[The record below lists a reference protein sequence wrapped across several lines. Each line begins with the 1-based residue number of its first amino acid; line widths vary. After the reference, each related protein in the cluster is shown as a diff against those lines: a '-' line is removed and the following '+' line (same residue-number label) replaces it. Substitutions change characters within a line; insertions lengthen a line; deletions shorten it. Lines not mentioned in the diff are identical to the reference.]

1 MKILLT
7 ALVVCMLH
15 ITTNAQTTM
24 KTLYDFKVNAIDG
37 KPFDMLSLKGKKV
50 MVVNTASE
58 CGFTAQYE
66 DLQKLYTLFMD
77 KNFVVIGFPANNFGA
92 QEPGT
97 NVEIQ
102 SFCKK
107 NYGVTFPMM
116 EKISVKG
123 DDINPLYSWL
133 TNKDQNGKVDGSV
146 KWNFQKY
153 LIDENGNVVDVA
165 YSVEKPGSDRIIK
178 WIEAK

>member
-1 MKILLT
+1 MKIVLT

-66 DLQKLYTLFMD
+66 DLQKLYTLFKD
-77 KNFVVIGFPANNFGA
+77 KNFVVIGFPCNQFGE
-92 QEPGT
+92 QDPGT
-97 NVEIQ
+97 GSEIKE
-102 SFCKK
+102 FCTK
-107 NYGVTFPMM
+107 NYGVSFLMM
-116 EKISVKG
+116 EKV
-123 DDINPLYSWL
+123 
-133 TNKDQNGKVDGSV
+133 
-146 KWNFQKY
+146 
-153 LIDENGNVVDVA
+153 
-165 YSVEKPGSDRIIK
+165 
-178 WIEAK
+178 

>member
-1 MKILLT
+1 MKIVLT
-7 ALVVCMLH
+7 ALLVCVLH
-15 ITTNAQTTM
+15 ITSNAQTTM
-24 KTLYDFKVNAIDG
+24 KTLYDFKVNVIDG

-66 DLQKLYTLFMD
+66 DLQKLYALYKD
-77 KNFVVIGFPANNFGA
+77 KDFVIVGFPSNNFGA

-97 NVEIQ
+97 NEQIQ
-102 SFCKK
+102 SFCEK

-116 EKISVKG
+116 EKILVKG

-133 TNKDQNGKVDGSV
+133 TTKSQNGKVDGSV

-165 YSVEKPGSDRIIK
+165 YSVEKPGSGRIIK